1 MNLVIN
7 LCKEKLT
14 RTKID
19 NMKKIVFSKL
29 WKHNTYCKIGSI
41 CFQNKKFKRVC
52 TNQEWGSHEK
62 NLQRLKYIISFNS
75 PIKRLILPSQLNKRG
90 HYWRI
95 VGNET
100 LIKIGKSN
108 KTLDILNKSWSSS
121 MVWNLWRFM
130 QMPSLEMT

>member
-1 MNLVIN
+1 
-7 LCKEKLT
+7 
-14 RTKID
+14 
-19 NMKKIVFSKL
+19 
-29 WKHNTYCKIGSI
+29 
-41 CFQNKKFKRVC
+41 
-52 TNQEWGSHEK
+52 
-62 NLQRLKYIISFNS
+62 LKYIISFNS

>member
-1 MNLVIN
+1 
-7 LCKEKLT
+7 
-14 RTKID
+14 
-19 NMKKIVFSKL
+19 
-29 WKHNTYCKIGSI
+29 
-41 CFQNKKFKRVC
+41 
-52 TNQEWGSHEK
+52 
-62 NLQRLKYIISFNS
+62 
-75 PIKRLILPSQLNKRG
+75 LILLSQLNKRG
-90 HYWRI
+90 HYWRT